1 MKPNDRDYPRTPEQ
15 LAIRK
20 RYYFDFKM
28 TGPNNKRANVRATW
42 VQGSDDDKKRLT
54 SVYVIRK
61 GHGEDG
67 EV

>member
-1 MKPNDRDYPRTPEQ
+1 
-15 LAIRK
+15 
-20 RYYFDFKM
+20 M
-28 TGPNNKRANVRATW
+28 TGSNNKRANVRATW